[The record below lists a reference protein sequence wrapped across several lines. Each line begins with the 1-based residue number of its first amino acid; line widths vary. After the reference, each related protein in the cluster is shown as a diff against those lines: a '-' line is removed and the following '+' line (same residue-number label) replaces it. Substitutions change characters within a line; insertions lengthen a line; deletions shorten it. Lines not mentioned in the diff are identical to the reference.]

1 MRRTGNIFDAVSN
14 SAPDLAA
21 GAYDSGGATADVKRR
36 RVPGDGVDLAVF
48 ERGEGPTVLLV
59 HGFPDTHA
67 VWDAVAARL
76 AVRFHVVAYDV
87 RGAGASSRPAGR
99 EAYRFEHLV
108 ADMRAVLDAV
118 SPHGPV
124 HLAGHDWGAIQ
135 SWEAVCAMPERFASF
150 TSISGPCLDHVS
162 RWMRAGLRSPSGF
175 RAVLRQLAHS
185 WYIAAF
191 QAPVLPELVW
201 RHGLAERWGGLLE
214 RSEGVSAGTHPAP
227 TLADDA
233 VAGINLYRANFF
245 SRPSTLGERRTSVPT
260 QVVVA
265 TGDAYVTPG
274 LAAEAARP
282 FADRLQV
289 RPVRAPH
296 WVPLTQPGEIA
307 RLISE
312 HIAQAAS

>member
-1 MRRTGNIFDAVSN
+1 MRRPGHIFDAVSN
-14 SAPDLAA
+14 EAGVASAAHA
-21 GAYDSGGATADVKRR
+21 R
-36 RVPGDGVDLAVF
+36 RVRGDGVDLAVF
-48 ERGEGPTVLLV
+48 ERGEGPTILLV

-67 VWDAVAARL
+67 VWDAVAERL

-99 EAYRFEHLV
+99 DAYRFEHLV

-118 SPHGPV
+118 SPSSPV

-135 SWEAVCAMPERFASF
+135 SWEAVCAMPERFASY
-150 TSISGPCLDHVS
+150 TSISGPCLDHAAH
-162 RWMRAGLRSPSGF
+162 WMRTGLRRPSRL
-175 RAVLRQLAHS
+175 RAVVRQLAHS

-191 QAPVLPELVW
+191 QAPALPELVW

-214 RSEGVSAGTHPAP
+214 RSEGVTAGTHPAP

-233 VAGINLYRANFF
+233 AAGVNLYRANFPG
-245 SRPSTLGERRTSVPT
+245 RRRTPGERRTAVPT

-265 TGDAYVTPG
+265 TGDAYVTPAM
-274 LAAEAARP
+274 AAEAARP

-289 RPVRAPH
+289 RPIRAPH
-296 WVPLTQPGEIA
+296 WVPLTQPAEIA
-307 RLISE
+307 RLIGE
-312 HIAQAAS
+312 HIAQAGS

>member
-1 MRRTGNIFDAVSN
+1 MR
-14 SAPDLAA
+14 P
-21 GAYDSGGATADVKRR
+21 R
-36 RVPGDGVDLAVF
+36 RVRGDGVDLAVF

-67 VWDAVAARL
+67 VWDAVAGRL
-76 AVRFHVVAYDV
+76 AARFRVVTYDV

-118 SPHGPV
+118 SPHAPV
-124 HLAGHDWGAIQ
+124 HLAGHDWGSIQ
-135 SWEAVCAMPERFASF
+135 SWEAVCAMPERFASY

-162 RWMRAGLRSPSGF
+162 HWMRASLRRPSGLR
-175 RAVLRQLAHS
+175 AVARQLVHS

-191 QAPVLPELVW
+191 QTPVLPELVW
-201 RHGLAERWGGLLE
+201 RYALAECWGALLA
-214 RSEGVSAGTHPAP
+214 RTEGVGAGTHPAP
-227 TLADDA
+227 TLAEDA
-233 VAGINLYRANFF
+233 AAGVNLYRANFF
-245 SRPSTLGERRTSVPT
+245 SRRHTGEHRTSVPT

-265 TGDAYVTPG
+265 TGDAFVTPQ

-289 RPVRAPH
+289 RPIRAPH

-312 HIAQAAS
+312 HIAQAGS